1 MRKNILALATI
12 GMLLLSSLM
21 IMPKVGA
28 SGNTI
33 YVDDDNTSGP
43 WNGTQEYPCR
53 NIQDGINNSD
63 NGDTVFV
70 YNGTYYENVIINKSI
85 NLVGEDKEIT
95 IVDGEEGEFVFN
107 ITADHVN
114 VSGFTIQNG
123 SLGIKIFNTSNNIIT
138 DNIVKENINYGISVY
153 NWSNDSLIYRN
164 NFIGNNAKDLGNNAY
179 DDGYEGNYWDD
190 FDEPSEGA
198 YDNNSDRIVDTPY
211 NISDGDNQDSCPL
224 MFPFGEI
231 PPVADFTPEVDGY
244 SVQFH
249 LSAYDRDG
257 VIESYFWEFGDGTNL
272 TEENPVDPVHEY
284 DGDYNTYTVN
294 LTVTDNDGHSDKIS
308 MSVTTGDTKP
318 PRIHSI
324 VPEKALYI
332 NNEKKGR
339 TRLVRMALIVG
350 DITIEVNAT
359 DNESGIKQVNFTI
372 DPFRPFAKQVG
383 NDTTAPYTYNWSK
396 KAVFRF
402 AHIHLINI
410 DVIDNAG
417 NIETKRIVVRRIL

>member
-1 MRKNILALATI
+1 MRKNILAITII
-12 GMLLLSSLM
+12 GMLFLSSFM
-21 IMPKVGA
+21 VMPTVGA

-43 WNGTQEYPCR
+43 WNGTQEYPYQ
-53 NIQDGINNSD
+53 NIRDGINNSD

-85 NLVGEDKEIT
+85 NLVGENKEIT
-95 IVDGEEGEFVFN
+95 IVDGKEGEFVFN

-190 FDEPSEGA
+190 FDEASEGA

-211 NISDGDNQDSCPL
+211 NISDGDNQDRYPL

-231 PPVADFTPEVDGY
+231 PPVADFTYEVDEH
-244 SVQFH
+244 SVQFYS
-249 LSAYDRDG
+249 SAYDRDG
-257 VIESYFWEFGDGTNL
+257 KIDSYFWEFDDGFNSTK
-272 TEENPVDPVHEY
+272 ENPSHEY
-284 DGDYNTYTVN
+284 GGDYTTYKVN
-294 LTVTDNDGHSDKIS
+294 LTVTDNDGYSDKIS
-308 MSVTTGDTKP
+308 MSVTTGDTTP
-318 PRIHSI
+318 PVIHGV
-324 VPEKALYI
+324 VPEKGIYI
-332 NNEKKGR
+332 NGVK
-339 TRLVRMALIVG
+339 RLPRLIRMPLIIG

-372 DPFRPFAKQVG
+372 DSLRPFAKQVA
-383 NDTTAPYTYNWSK
+383 NDTTAPYTYNWTRGRI
-396 KAVFRF
+396 RF
-402 AHIHLINI
+402 FYIHVLKVE
-410 DVIDNAG
+410 VIDNAG
-417 NIETKRIVVRRIL
+417 NIETRTMFVRKIL